1 MFGLGK
7 TEDKVVEVLQK
18 SAGKPMT
25 LVEIAEQVG
34 VPPKKVFKSLRKL
47 FEANTVECDNKSR
60 TYALAKK

>member
-1 MFGLGK
+1 MGK

-34 VPPKKVFKSLRKL
+34 IPPKKVFRSLRKL
-47 FEANTVECDNKSR
+47 FEANTIECDIKAR
-60 TYALAKK
+60 TYTIAKK

>member
-47 FEANTVECDNKSR
+47 FEANTIECDNKSR
-60 TYALAKK
+60 TYTLAKK